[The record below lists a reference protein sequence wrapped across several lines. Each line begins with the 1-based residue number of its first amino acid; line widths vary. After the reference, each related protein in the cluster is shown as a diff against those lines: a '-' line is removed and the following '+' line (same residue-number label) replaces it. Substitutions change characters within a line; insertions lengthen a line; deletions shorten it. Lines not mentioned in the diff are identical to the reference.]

1 MPKPL
6 EGMQGFAMLFENPTC
21 SKDKQPDDLRNM
33 VGTSLS
39 QCLQD
44 IVDGVVPESRVALI
58 VTSTRHPFNAEGHMD
73 KHWHPNE
80 VEILTRLWGE
90 GRIHQP
96 RMVSDEYE
104 AGEHGTVLQVPYPD
118 SIGDEGGARWYEL
131 VPLTRVTRGRGA
143 PDHEMF
149 NMEDVDLVAELGDDD
164 D

>member
-1 MPKPL
+1 MPKPK
-6 EGMQGFAMLFENPTC
+6 EGLQGFAELFENPTC

-131 VPLTRVTRGRGA
+131 VPLTRVTRGAYEEA
-143 PDHEMF
+143 PFCVTEQ
-149 NMEDVDLVAELGDDD
+149 EKADD
-164 D
+164 

>member
-21 SKDKQPDDLRNM
+21 SKEDQPDDLRNM

-58 VTSTRHPFNAEGHMD
+58 VTSTKHPFENWYIEE
-73 KHWHPNE
+73 HWYPNE
-80 VEILTRLWGE
+80 VEILTRLWNE

-96 RMVSDEYE
+96 RKVSAEYE

-118 SIGDEGGARWYEL
+118 GIGDEGGARWYEL
-131 VPLTRVTRGRGA
+131 VPLTRVTRGVGR
-143 PDHEMF
+143 
-149 NMEDVDLVAELGDDD
+149 
-164 D
+164 

>member
-1 MPKPL
+1 MPKPK
-6 EGMQGFAMLFENPTC
+6 EGLQGFAELFENPTC

>member
-44 IVDGVVPESRVALI
+44 IVDGVVPESRVAVI
-58 VTSTRHPFNAEGHMD
+58 VASTRHPFNAEGHMD

-80 VEILTRLWGE
+80 VEILTRLWNE

-104 AGEHGTVLQVPYPD
+104 AGGHGTVLQVPYP
-118 SIGDEGGARWYEL
+118 SQYGNDEGPLWYEL
-131 VPLTRVTRGRGA
+131 VPYIG
-143 PDHEMF
+143 ES
-149 NMEDVDLVAELGDDD
+149 
-164 D
+164 